1 MEEVTKAVVPVMV
14 ADLDTEGQDMVPAT
28 EDLHTVHRF
37 TRVMGAGVTDLRT
50 GMSHITGTN
59 PTATTTRRNPRA
71 VAVAEARVR
80 SGSASRMKE
89 SVRASARLSF
99 RQALAR
105 KRFQRKRGKTASA
118 NRR

>member
-28 EDLHTVHRF
+28 EDLHTVHRV
-37 TRVMGAGVTDLRT
+37 TRVMGADITDLRT

-71 VAVAEARVR
+71 VAEARVR

-89 SVRASARLSF
+89 SVKASARLSF

-105 KRFQRKRGKTASA
+105 KRFQRKREKTASA
-118 NRR
+118 DRM